1 MDFKFTK
8 FCGCIWLMCVC
19 DVHGVCVLCFLPFYF
34 PVKRFNFSG
43 GALADLNP
51 RSNDEA
57 VACRADRK
65 TLWDESVI
73 VVCRNK
79 INIFV
84 RFKETSEESSDKLS
98 VVLQSADRC
107 SSKREMF
114 TAGSRL

>member
-1 MDFKFTK
+1 MFS
-8 FCGCIWLMCVC
+8 WCVC
-19 DVHGVCVLCFLPFYF
+19 DVPGVCVCVCVLCFLPFYF
-34 PVKRFNFSG
+34 PVKRFIFSG
-43 GALADLNP
+43 GADLNP

-57 VACRADRK
+57 VACRADRE

-107 SSKREMF
+107 SSKRKMF